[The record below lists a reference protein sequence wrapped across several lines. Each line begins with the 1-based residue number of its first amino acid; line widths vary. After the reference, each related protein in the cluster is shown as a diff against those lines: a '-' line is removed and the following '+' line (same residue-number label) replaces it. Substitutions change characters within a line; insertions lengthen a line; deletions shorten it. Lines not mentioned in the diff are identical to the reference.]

1 MEYKVLDNPAN
12 NAIDFK
18 AFSTSDNANG
28 APHTVAIM
36 PSKSAE
42 KYFLD
47 FESLSEGLKVRSL
60 ATCVRTG
67 VLKVLIGENLLLIKI
82 NIFLF
87 IFK

>member
-47 FESLSEGLKVRSL
+47 FESLSEGLKSEEFGNVCQNRC
-60 ATCVRTG
+60 AQGFNRRKPV
-67 VLKVLIGENLLLIKI
+67 VD
-82 NIFLF
+82 
-87 IFK
+87 